1 MASEIRSPL
10 TLAEARNLLGG
21 YVPQDSDFE
30 TAINEVLER
39 IYSEGIW
46 DGGTERVDLSS
57 YIVNEILTLPYEY
70 DAMLAVAIDDNPVK
84 GELL

>member
-1 MASEIRSPL
+1 MASEIRTPL

-57 YIVNEILTLPYEY
+57 HITNEILILPY
-70 DAMLAVAIDDNPVK
+70 A
-84 GELL
+84 